1 MARKKRETPPEN
13 TERWLTTY
21 ADLISLLM
29 IFFVV
34 MFASSEVSKDK
45 LLAISESLR
54 RALNKESVQ
63 ASAVGISILSSP
75 TRSVITAASEA
86 IEEAARAF
94 GIDKSVSFSTD
105 ERGTIISIVD
115 SIFFDPGESAI
126 KPRVVRLLK
135 EVAQFCKDTD
145 AQVIVEG
152 HTDDEKVNTAKMAS
166 NWELSALRATE
177 VVRFFIREVG
187 FNSTKISAAAYGDT
201 RPLVPN
207 INSENR
213 ARNRRINIILV
224 NAETRSKKNETKALT
239 QLELIERTR
248 QVKEEEVE
256 KMLNP
261 YAGDPTSK
269 KK

>member
-1 MARKKRETPPEN
+1 MARKKREVPAEN

-34 MFASSEVSKDK
+34 MFASSEISKDK

-54 RALNKESVQ
+54 RALNQESVQ
-63 ASAVGISILSSP
+63 ASSVGVAILSDPS
-75 TRSVITAASEA
+75 RSTVTSASEA
-86 IEEAARAF
+86 VKEAARAF

-115 SIFFDPGESAI
+115 SVFFDAGATAI
-126 KPRVVRLLK
+126 KPSVMILLK

-145 AQVIVEG
+145 SQVVIEG
-152 HTDDEKVNTAKMAS
+152 HTDDRRISTSNIES

-177 VVRFFIREVG
+177 VVRFFISEVG
-187 FNSTKISAAAYGDT
+187 FDPRKISAAAYGDT

-207 INSENR
+207 INEVNR
-213 ARNRRINIILV
+213 ARNRRINIILI
-224 NAETRSKKNETKALT
+224 NAEVRTRRTESKELT

-248 QVKEEEVE
+248 QAKEAEVD

-261 YAGDPTSK
+261 YGSQE
-269 KK
+269 